1 MKKEKATPPEEKTEL
16 NEPCFAYV
24 NGKCNILTEQSEL
37 CNTRGCA
44 FYRTVEE
51 FKEAAQKS
59 AEIAARR
66 LGYRLDR

>member
-1 MKKEKATPPEEKTEL
+1 MKRKKETNACTPPEEKTEL

-44 FYRTVEE
+44 FYRTTEE
-51 FKEAAQKS
+51 FKAAAQKTV
-59 AEIAARR
+59 ER
-66 LGYRLDR
+66 LGYKL